1 MAVTDDCITRNGFNS
16 IHFDDD
22 RYKDKVPVA
31 YSLYYRIVSYYPDML
46 IFHTDEGCVMFVYEE
61 FDTLKE
67 DSVLVS
73 ISARICN
80 DEDFEIALKYF
91 DLGAII

>member
-1 MAVTDDCITRNGFNS
+1 MGLTQFLLMMIDIKTRCQWHIACI
-16 IHFDDD
+16 
-22 RYKDKVPVA
+22 
-31 YSLYYRIVSYYPDML
+31 
-46 IFHTDEGCVMFVYEE
+46 TDEGCVMFVYEE